1 MDEDNDMGK
10 HSVMN
15 GNTPPRAR
23 ARAFTLIE
31 LMFAVAIMGVLALV
45 GFPAYSDHLE
55 RSRVTQ
61 AITDILI
68 MNSQLQRIKN
78 DTALYPK
85 LDPCGRPYLYL
96 NIETGTDH
104 SRPRKDRNLRP
115 LNSDFDLYSMG
126 KDGDSRAPLNARA
139 SRDDVL
145 RANDGRWVNLAS
157 KYNL

>member
-1 MDEDNDMGK
+1 
-10 HSVMN
+10 MN

-78 DTALYPK
+78 DTALYPEDLSAIGAAGK
-85 LDPCGRPYLYL
+85 LDPWGRPYQYL